1 MTSTPPHS
9 APAAG
14 ATGAAARATLPEL
27 ERTTVRLGWE
37 AFQALLV
44 APATSVGPPPPQA
57 FALSRAEYRATLAGD
72 HARVEAR
79 FAFSGL
85 TREGWLRLPLLRSTE
100 VALQSA
106 TLDGEPTALASFD
119 ERLGLSLS
127 AEEAWGDH
135 VVSVSF
141 LAALQGEGPLAQGFG
156 FAVPR
161 APITTLTVRGL
172 RRDVIPSCERGF
184 GLQESEDG
192 GERCVSVNLPRTEAL
207 RFAWRPAAERVEVA
221 RRPPLL
227 KGEVDTRICVG
238 ERALELRARVLLE
251 VTGGPLAGLDVFL
264 PSGFLLHGTSGEVVR
279 DARPVRDAE
288 GERLRVRFS
297 HDLLGQAS
305 FEIRGEVPLSPEVE
319 EVEAPLLSLAA
330 GPRTR
335 GTVAVEA
342 NPRVEVSIA
351 HLSGASRVDPSD
363 LTWRP
368 ASSGDVQTL
377 LAIKYVRASPAL
389 TLGLKR
395 HKDAPVLVA
404 TCDHAHLRALLLPEG
419 KVFVKV
425 HLSLRNNAR
434 AHLELG
440 LPAGAEL
447 WSSYCGGQPVRPAAR
462 TAGPGALIPLLQGH
476 DGPFEV
482 ELAYLLRI
490 PALGDQ
496 GQVELALPA
505 LDLPQT
511 HLSLALFLPERFRHF
526 NFEGGLARVDAF
538 TRAFRPPPESGGP
551 APVSNMFTPNQAFLS
566 ATPTRGGRSGGLGSE
581 GQLPIRLSSLERGLE
596 HRFEKSL
603 VAEAPAPLS
612 WEYKRRRRAL

>member
-1 MTSTPPHS
+1 MTSPSHAAALPD
-9 APAAG
+9 PAA
-14 ATGAAARATLPEL
+14 LPDL
-27 ERTTVRLGWE
+27 ERTTVKLGWE
-37 AFQALLV
+37 AFQALLPRAAASQV
-44 APATSVGPPPPQA
+44 APPPQA

-79 FAFSGL
+79 FSFSGL
-85 TREGWLRLPLLRSTE
+85 AREGWLRLPLLRAAE

-106 TLDGEPTALASFD
+106 SLDGQPTALACFD

-127 AEEAWGDH
+127 AEDAAGDH
-135 VVSVSF
+135 VVEVTF
-141 LAALQGEGPLAQGFG
+141 LAALQGEDPLARGFG

-161 APITTLTVRGL
+161 APITSLVVRGL
-172 RRDVIPSCERGF
+172 RRDVLPSCSPGF
-184 GLQESEDG
+184 GLQEREEG
-192 GERCVSVNLPRTEAL
+192 GERCVSVSLPRAEAL

-227 KGEVDTRICVG
+227 KGGVDTRIRVG
-238 ERALELRARVLLE
+238 ERALEVRSRVLLE
-251 VTGGPLAGLDVFL
+251 VSGGPLAEVELLL
-264 PSGFLLHGTSGEVVR
+264 PVGFLLHGAQGEVVR

-297 HDLLGQAS
+297 HDVLGRAS
-305 FEIRGEVPLSPEVE
+305 FEVRGEVPIAPEDE
-319 EVEAPLLSLAA
+319 EVEAPILSLDS

-351 HLSGASRVDPSD
+351 RLSGASRVDPSD
-363 LTWRP
+363 LGWRP
-368 ASSGDVQTL
+368 APDGDVQTL
-377 LAIKYVRASPAL
+377 LALKFVRACPAL
-389 TLGLKR
+389 ALSLKR

-419 KVFVKV
+419 KVFVKA
-425 HLSLRNNAR
+425 HLALRNNAR
-434 AHLELG
+434 AHLELA
-440 LPAGAEL
+440 LPEGAEL
-447 WSSYCGGQPVRPAAR
+447 WSSYCGGQPVRPSAR
-462 TAGPGALIPLLQGH
+462 SAGAGALIPLLQGR
-476 DGPFEV
+476 DAPFEV

-490 PALGDQ
+490 PALEDQ
-496 GQVELALPA
+496 GRVELPLPA

-526 NFEGGLARVDAF
+526 NFEGGVARVDAF
-538 TRAFRPPPESGGP
+538 ARAFQPPPEEQAVTAMSNVF
-551 APVSNMFTPNQAFLS
+551 APSQAMAS
-566 ATPTRGGRSGGLGSE
+566 ASPGAGGGLGGE
-581 GQLPIRLSSLERGLE
+581 GQLPIRLASLERGLE

-603 VAEAPAPLS
+603 VVGAPAPVA